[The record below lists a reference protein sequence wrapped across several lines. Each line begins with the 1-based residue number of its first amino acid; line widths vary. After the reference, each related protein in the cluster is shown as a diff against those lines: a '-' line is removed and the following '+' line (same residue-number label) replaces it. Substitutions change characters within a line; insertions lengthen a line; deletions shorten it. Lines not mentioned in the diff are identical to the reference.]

1 MAKSIYVCVI
11 SEFTLPTLE
20 ACLSQRPEHIMLIAS
35 DGEAFAKQAR
45 HLQSVLQARLSGSQV
60 EILSHT
66 STGCSLGGDD
76 IIASQAWLATHL
88 VPRLQ
93 EVTRQGGVCAANF
106 TGGTKA
112 MILAL
117 AASYDWHRLDYQ
129 PLGNKP
135 MQSVRASHQ
144 PCYQAQPS
152 AVPHLRDAHPLDIA
166 LLHNEKVRI
175 SKNNPVREHPHALEL
190 AQRIWDAQHTQQPA
204 LQALFSGLERI
215 WVHEREQHQETS
227 ITLTWSQ
234 FLADSSDDLAYLA
247 DIRTW
252 VAALASLHTPPLL
265 HADGQCITMP
275 GNKSGKNSKSDK
287 THKQH
292 QYLRD
297 WISGDWLEQLVQHWL
312 VQADIPATAM
322 ACNITCAE
330 EDASGSQREAD
341 LLIHHRHVTSLIEIK
356 AGLPPNKAT
365 AELENQLSSLG
376 SRFGKT
382 RKALFLGPQALR
394 AMRAQR
400 RSEDFWL
407 RCQANQVTL
416 LLTPEQVH
424 SFVQGK
430 NQVWSH
436 LARGQVP
443 PDFAL

>member
-1 MAKSIYVCVI
+1 MAQSIYVCVI

-20 ACLSQRPEHIMLIAS
+20 ACLSLRPEHIVLIAS
-35 DGEAFAKQAR
+35 DGEPFAKQAR
-45 HLQSVLQARLSGSQV
+45 HLQNVLQDRLCDSQV

-66 STGCSLGGDD
+66 STGHSLGGDD
-76 IIASQAWLATHL
+76 IIANQAWLATHL

-93 EVTRQGGVCAANF
+93 EVARQGGVCAANL

-112 MILAL
+112 MALAL
-117 AASYDWHRLDYQ
+117 AASYDWQRLDYQ
-129 PLGNKP
+129 PLGNKNKP

-144 PCYQAQPS
+144 PRYQAQPS
-152 AVPHLRDAHPLDIA
+152 AVPQLQDAQPLDIA
-166 LLHNEKVRI
+166 RLHNEKARI
-175 SKNNPVREHPHALEL
+175 SKPNRVRKHPRALEL

-204 LQALFSGLERI
+204 LQALFTGLERI
-215 WVHEREQHQETS
+215 WVHEREQHQQAS
-227 ITLTWSQ
+227 ITQTWAQ
-234 FLADSSDDLAYLA
+234 FLADSSNVLVNLD
-247 DIRTW
+247 DIRAW
-252 VAALASLHTPPLL
+252 VTELGSLHTPPLL
-265 HADGQCITMP
+265 HADAQYITLP
-275 GNKSGKNSKSDK
+275 GNTNSK
-287 THKQH
+287 THKP
-292 QYLRD
+292 LRD

-312 VQADIPATAM
+312 VQQDIPAAAM
-322 ACNITCAE
+322 ESNIIGAE

-382 RKALFLGPQALR
+382 RKALFLGPPVLR